1 MDFNYRI
8 KRVENHYEIWIDDK
22 FYYRVDTLG
31 EAVRIVNGY
40 MY

>member
-8 KRVENHYEIWIDDK
+8 KYVGKHFEIWVEDK
-22 FYYRVDTLG
+22 FYYRTNTLG
-31 EAVRIVNGY
+31 EAVRIVTGY